1 MTQSL
6 AAPIV
11 DTIPIMLAD
20 ATEAAPFSLRI
31 FIVLLL
37 IVLGSMSMFLVLAV
51 RWTVPRRKVAR
62 TGAGRINLD
71 LRCGRAGRLSRATG
85 AGGCACGDL
94 PGRKGCDAVA
104 GEDADDAGEQ
114 ASGSPVAVA
123 FARSSRRGG
132 DWPVTALLRPAARA
146 TSVVDLLSVS
156 SFPSLLPPERFV
168 VFGTGGEAAAALSES
183 HVPALLPH
191 DVGLVLAGSHLILD
205 FSGRAFDEL
214 EFNRLREPGGAIGGE
229 NCL

>member
-1 MTQSL
+1 MVQSR

-11 DTIPIMLAD
+11 DTIPNMLAD
-20 ATEAAPFSLRI
+20 AADAAPFSI
-31 FIVLLL
+31 KVFIVLML
-37 IVLGSMSMFLVLAV
+37 IVLGSMSMFLILAA
-51 RWTVPRRKVAR
+51 RWTVHRRKVA
-62 TGAGRINLD
+62 L
-71 LRCGRAGRLSRATG
+71 
-85 AGGCACGDL
+85 
-94 PGRKGCDAVA
+94 
-104 GEDADDAGEQ
+104 EEWADQFG
-114 ASGSPVAVA
+114 
-123 FARSSRRGG
+123 FAMRRGG
-132 DWPVTALLRPAARA
+132 ECPGPLVLGDVHVEICLEGRDATLLQVRTPTTPASRHPERPSRWHLLIKRVAGDWPATALRPAARA

-214 EFNRLREPGGAIGGE
+214 EFNRLRELAQQLAGKLPVVHG
-229 NCL
+229 